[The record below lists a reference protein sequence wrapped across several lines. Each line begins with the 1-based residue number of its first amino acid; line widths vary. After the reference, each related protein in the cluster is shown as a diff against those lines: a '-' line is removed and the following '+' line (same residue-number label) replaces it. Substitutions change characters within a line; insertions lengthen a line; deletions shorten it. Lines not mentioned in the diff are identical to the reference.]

1 MKTKSTPAQYSQSVV
16 GPSVLYMAMEL
27 SARHWKLA
35 FTIGWGQK
43 PRYKSVG
50 AGDLKRLE
58 QEIDGARRRFGLDG
72 TCRVLSCYEAG
83 RDGFW
88 LHRFLSG
95 IGVQNVVVDAAS
107 VEVSRRSRRA
117 KTDRL
122 DAERLLSRLVRYDQ
136 GEPKI
141 WSVVRVPTLEQED
154 RRHRQRELRTRKQ
167 ERTRL
172 INRIKSLLCTVG
184 VAGLPARSLGKLDLA
199 SIRLWDGSALPVG
212 LRERL
217 EGEFEQYLSVQR
229 RLDALE
235 AQPEGPSSVSSA
247 AEIERVDHLMA
258 LRGIGPVT
266 AWLLE
271 RELFWRPWGN
281 RKQAAALAGLV
292 PSPHASGDLSREQG
306 ISKAGLKR
314 VRAVLVELSWQWVR
328 LQPHSELTLWYQQR
342 WANAGKRLRRIGI
355 VAVARKLVIAL
366 WRYQAFGV
374 VPEGAVMKA

>member
-1 MKTKSTPAQYSQSVV
+1 MKTKSTPAQYSQSVE
-16 GPSVLYMAMEL
+16 GASVLYMAMEL

-43 PRYKSVG
+43 PRYKSVA

-58 QEIDGARRRFGLDG
+58 QEMALARRRFGLPS
-72 TCRVLSCYEAG
+72 TASVRSCYEAG

-95 IGVQNVVVDAAS
+95 IGVENVVVDAAS

-122 DAERLLSRLVRYDQ
+122 DAERLLSRLVRYHQ

-141 WSVVRVPTLEQED
+141 WSVVRVPTLEQEN
-154 RRHRQRELRTRKQ
+154 RRHRQRELRTRKKD
-167 ERTRL
+167 RTRL
-172 INRIKSLLCTVG
+172 INRIKGLLCTVG
-184 VAGLPARSLGKLDLA
+184 VSGLPARGLGKLDLA
-199 SIRLWDGSALPVG
+199 AIRLWDGSTLPAG
-212 LRERL
+212 LRARL
-217 EGEFEQYLSVQR
+217 EGELELYRRVQER
-229 RLDALE
+229 IDALE
-235 AQPEGPSSVSSA
+235 AQPEGPDLVSSTTEQA
-247 AEIERVDHLMA
+247 QVAHLMA

-281 RKQAAALAGLV
+281 RRQAASLAGLA

-306 ISKAGLKR
+306 ISKAGLKQ
-314 VRAVLVELSWQWVR
+314 VRTVLIELTWQWVR
-328 LQPHSELTLWYQQR
+328 LQPHSDLTHWYQQR
-342 WANAGKRLRRIGI
+342 WAGAGKRLRRIGI
-355 VAVARKLVIAL
+355 VAVARKLLIAL
-366 WRYQAFGV
+366 WRYRAFGI
-374 VPEGAVMKA
+374 VPQGALMKA